1 MKLLIIEDDP
11 VTRTVVRETLKD
23 EGLEMS
29 EAADGSAGMRII
41 KDIEPEIII
50 LDLGLPDMS
59 GLSVAFHIRMKSSI
73 YGNPH
78 ILMLTAKNAKQD
90 VIEGFEKGAD
100 DYLGKP
106 FEPKELLFRIRSLMK
121 RRGKVAAQV
130 FKYKDIIIDLYNSK
144 VTEKGEEVHIPK
156 KEMELLIYMIMNK
169 GVTLSR
175 ERLLDEIW
183 DAAWYPE
190 NRTVDMSIQRLR
202 QRLATF
208 NDDLETVRGFGYKL
222 G

>member
-11 VTRTVVRETLKD
+11 VTRAIVLETLKD
-23 EGLEMS
+23 EGLELH
-29 EAADGSAGMRII
+29 EAANGTAGMRIV

-59 GLSVAFHIRMKSSI
+59 GLSVAFHMRMKSSI

-78 ILMLTAKNAKQD
+78 ILMLTAKTANED
-90 VIEGFEKGAD
+90 VIEGFERGAD
-100 DYLGKP
+100 DYLKKP
-106 FEPKELLFRIRSLMK
+106 FEPQELLFRIRSLMK
-121 RRGKVAAQV
+121 RRGKITSQV

-156 KEMELLIYMIMNK
+156 KEMELLVYMIMNK

-202 QRLATF
+202 QRLETF
-208 NDDLETVRGFGYKL
+208 NQDLETVRGFGYRL